1 MRRGRA
7 DYLVVQRL
15 LFLTLA
21 AAAVPG
27 ACVLLPVAVALSA
40 RDASSGRAA
49 PGAFD
54 DASLFAR
61 TTVHRTTK
69 SPHLW
74 LVVFVSVVT
83 VCAVETAS
91 DAIDRHRL
99 SRTRASSVAA
109 LDDAAEDDD
118 ENNLDVR
125 PVRDVSYETL
135 SLEESRV
142 SRGVERSHA
151 SA

>member
-61 TTVHRTTK
+61 TTVHHFPTK

-83 VCAVETAS
+83 VCAVEGGER
-91 DAIDRHRL
+91 RHRQ
-99 SRTRASSVAA
+99 A
-109 LDDAAEDDD
+109 
-118 ENNLDVR
+118 
-125 PVRDVSYETL
+125 PP
-135 SLEESRV
+135 
-142 SRGVERSHA
+142 
-151 SA
+151 